1 MGRRKKLLTPEQTNQ
16 LEALAAF
23 LPLDQIAD
31 FFGISDDTLRRRMQ
45 EDPEILRL
53 YQKGRSRAHASIGGT
68 ILQQARAGNLTAAI
82 FYAKTQM
89 RWSETRTIN
98 ANVTNG
104 DITIDLVND
113 DDSTPPN
120 EPTG

>member
-1 MGRRKKLLTPEQTNQ
+1 MGRRKKLLTPEQIVQ
-16 LEALAAF
+16 LEALAAI

-45 EDPEILRL
+45 EDPEVLRM
-53 YQKGRSRAHASIGGT
+53 YQKGRSKAHASIGGS

-89 RWSETRTIN
+89 RWSETRNIN

-104 DITIDLVND
+104 DLVIDLVND
-113 DDSTPPN
+113 ENTQPN
-120 EPTG
+120 DATSG